1 MAAYPVSVKS
11 NMSWEVTDLI
21 SWAAFERT
29 ELNLTAL
36 TKVNQADALEW
47 AYTSSLLVF
56 FHERD
61 TIPNGNS
68 VSYNIAPG
76 EETTFTIKRN
86 DYTRLNPPYG
96 RCIHDK
102 NNLANS

>member
-1 MAAYPVSVKS
+1 M
-11 NMSWEVTDLI
+11 
-21 SWAAFERT
+21 
-29 ELNLTAL
+29 

-47 AYTSSLLVF
+47 AYTASLLVF

-76 EETTFTIKRN
+76 EETTFTIKRV
-86 DYTRLNPPYG
+86 TSMLL
-96 RCIHDK
+96 K
-102 NNLANS
+102 NNSGRFKKVHFSCC